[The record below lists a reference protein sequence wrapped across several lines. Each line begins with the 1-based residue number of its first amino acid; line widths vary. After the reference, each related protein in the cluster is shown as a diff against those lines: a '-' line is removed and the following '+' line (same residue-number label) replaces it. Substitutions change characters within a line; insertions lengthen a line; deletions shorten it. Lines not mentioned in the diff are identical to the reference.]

1 MFGVKISSV
10 LAGGILVLGS
20 SAIALAQA
28 GGPPEE
34 LPQEA
39 AQEAQDEV
47 STLELGNE
55 TATDAVAN
63 RGQGEDDGDGTE
75 FSNWVRSLELD
86 GCERGLTIA
95 ANAKN
100 GPTDFDPEGAVQAD
114 PDHPAFS
121 EGNCAE
127 GGEPDTVTGPA
138 AAEQGQSNRPAEAG
152 EQDGRDTAAQ
162 NSDGASEVEEQD
174 AGPPAGEPGPPA
186 EAGPPGDAGPP
197 SDAGSRGGR

>member
-1 MFGVKISSV
+1 MFGVRISSV

-55 TATDAVAN
+55 TATDAVEN
-63 RGQGEDDGDGTE
+63 RGQGDSDGDGTE
-75 FSNWVRSLELD
+75 FSNWVKSLELE

-95 ANAKN
+95 ANAKR
-100 GPTDFDPEGAVQAD
+100 GPTDFDPADAVDAD
-114 PDHPAFS
+114 PDHPAFTN
-121 EGNCAE
+121 GNCT
-127 GGEPDTVTGPA
+127 GGGGGDVTGTGADAAEQGRSNRPA
-138 AAEQGQSNRPAEAG
+138 NAGERGGGDTADEARGEAGPDGGTGADAAEQGQSNRP
-152 EQDGRDTAAQ
+152 
-162 NSDGASEVEEQD
+162 
-174 AGPPAGEPGPPA
+174 
-186 EAGPPGDAGPP
+186 GDAGE
-197 SDAGSRGGR
+197 RGGRDRAPDRP

>member
-1 MFGVKISSV
+1 MFGAKISSV

-55 TATDAVAN
+55 TATNAVED
-63 RGQGEDDGDGTE
+63 RGQSGQGDGTA
-75 FSNWVRSLELD
+75 FSEWVRSLELD

-95 ANAKN
+95 ANAKR
-100 GPTDFDPEGAVQAD
+100 GPTDFDPADAVEAD
-114 PDHPAFS
+114 ADHPAFTN
-121 EGNCAE
+121 GNCTEE
-127 GGEPDTVTGPA
+127 GGNDITGSGA
-138 AAEQGQSNRPAEAG
+138 TAAEQGQSNRPGDADERG
-152 EQDGRDTAAQ
+152 GRDTADDARGDAGQ
-162 NSDGASEVEEQD
+162 DGAGA
-174 AGPPAGEPGPPA
+174 AGQGQGNR
-186 EAGPPGDAGPP
+186 PGDADEQ
-197 SDAGSRGGR
+197 SGRDRAPDRP

>member
-1 MFGVKISSV
+1 MFGVRISSV

-55 TATDAVAN
+55 TATNAVEN
-63 RGQGEDDGDGTE
+63 RGQGGEGDGTA
-75 FSNWVRSLELD
+75 FSDWVRSLELD

-95 ANAKN
+95 ANAKT
-100 GPTDFDPEGAVQAD
+100 GPTDFDPGDAVEAD
-114 PDHPAFS
+114 PDHPAFTD
-121 EGNCAE
+121 GNCTE
-127 GGEPDTVTGPA
+127 GDASDVTSSGA
-138 AAEQGQSNRPAEAG
+138 TAAEQGQSNRPAEAG
-152 EQDGRDTAAQ
+152 ERGGRDTA
-162 NSDGASEVEEQD
+162 DD
-174 AGPPAGEPGPPA
+174 ARG
-186 EAGPPGDAGPP
+186 EAGQEDQTGADAAEQGQSNRPGDAGEQ
-197 SDAGSRGGR
+197 GGRDRAPDRP